1 MKPTREIRAAADFGR
16 IETRP
21 DSGQEEQRALYL
33 SESVIEV
40 GGAPNL
46 LARLSAEDYMAVRE
60 RGREISAECGEHVF
74 RQGAPHDGIFIIE
87 SGSVRTYYTGP
98 SGREITLAYWTPGHF
113 VGGPE
118 VFGGG
123 EHMWSGVAIRRSRLL
138 HLRGADLERLM
149 MRLPAVAIGI
159 VEGLVFK
166 GKCYSALVHMLGTR
180 SVVERLA
187 QLLLTLAELDG
198 APTPAGGIAVARQVT
213 HEELAT
219 MVGATRQWVTKT
231 LENFQKDGTISVADR
246 RITIHRRD
254 RLQALVDGA

>member
-1 MKPTREIRAAADFGR
+1 MKPTRELQGPADRLGV
-16 IETRP
+16 IQTRP
-21 DSGQEEQRALYL
+21 DAETPRALYL

-40 GGAPNL
+40 GGRPNL
-46 LARLSAEDYMAVRE
+46 LSRLSAEDYMAVRE
-60 RGREISAECGEHVF
+60 RGREIVIECGDHAF
-74 RQGAPHDGIFIIE
+74 QQGEKHDGIFVIE
-87 SGSVRTYYTGP
+87 AGSIRTYYTGP

-138 HLRGADLERLM
+138 HLKGAEIERLM
-149 MRLPAVAIGI
+149 TRLPSLAIGI

-198 APTPAGGIAVARQVT
+198 AACDAGLRIARQVT

-231 LENFQKDGTISVADR
+231 MENFQKEGLIAVADR
-246 RITIHRRD
+246 HITLCDLSGLREI
-254 RLQALVDGA
+254 VDGA

>member
-1 MKPTREIRAAADFGR
+1 MKPTREVWGTADFGR
-16 IETRP
+16 IEARP
-21 DSGQEEQRALYL
+21 ESEAERALYL
-33 SESVIEV
+33 SETVIEV
-40 GGAPNL
+40 GGMPNL
-46 LARLSAEDYMAVRE
+46 LARLSAEDYMSVRAC
-60 RGREISAECGEHVF
+60 GREISAECGEHVF
-74 RQGAPHDGIFIIE
+74 QQGETHDGIFIIE

-123 EHMWSGVAIRRSRLL
+123 EHMWSGVAIRRSKLL
-138 HLRGADLERLM
+138 HLRGVDLERLM
-149 MRLPAVAIGI
+149 TRQPAIAVGI

-166 GKCYSALVHMLGTR
+166 GKCYSALVQMLGTR

-198 APTPAGGIAVARQVT
+198 TPTMDGGIRITRQVT

-231 LENFQKDGTISVADR
+231 MENFQKEGTISVADR
-246 RITIHRRD
+246 YITIHHCD
-254 RLQALVDGA
+254 RLQTLVDCV